1 MVVAA
6 GNTTSKAE
14 RTERLPDKSEKR
26 EWRRTQR
33 AIEPLDEREFLD
45 ADVFT
50 HKYSDSFGKK
60 DSYQDLA

>member
-6 GNTTSKAE
+6 GNTTSE
-14 RTERLPDKSEKR
+14 RTERLLDKSEKR

-50 HKYSDSFGKK
+50 HKYSDSSGKK
-60 DSYQDLA
+60 TPIRI